1 MGPDGSLQKVQ
12 PQLVLLLQEYA
23 HSIRVDGDIILGGL
37 FPVHAKGERGVPCG
51 ELKKEKGIHRLE
63 AMLYAIDQINKDP
76 DLLSNITLGVR
87 ILDTCSRDTY
97 ALEQSLTFVQALIE
111 KDASDVKCAN
121 GDPPIFTKPDKISGV
136 IGAAASSVSIM
147 VANILRLFKIP
158 QISYASTA
166 PELSDNTRYDF
177 FSRVVPPDSY
187 QAQAMVDIVTALGW
201 NYVSTLAS
209 EGNYGES
216 GVEAFTQI
224 SREIGKRG
232 VCIAQSQKIPREPR
246 PGEFEKIIKR
256 LLETPNA
263 RAVIM
268 FANEDDIR
276 RILEAAKKLNQS
288 GHFLWIGSDSWGSK
302 IAPVYQQEEIAEGAV
317 TILPKRASID
327 GKDWF
332 SKFWGVLLKCDG
344 FPCYFSGL
352 ERIARDSSYEQEGKV
367 QFVIDAVYSMAY
379 ALHNMHKD
387 LCPGYIGL
395 CPRMST
401 IDGKE
406 LLGYIRAVNFNGK
419 SQISTPPFWYLNT

>member
-1 MGPDGSLQKVQ
+1 MVCEGKRSASCPCFF
-12 PQLVLLLQEYA
+12 LLTAKFYWILTMMQRTHSQEYA

-147 VANILRLFKIP
+147 VANILRLFKVKVPTGLGLFDEDGNMIP

-224 SREIGKRG
+224 SREIALM
-232 VCIAQSQKIPREPR
+232 I
-246 PGEFEKIIKR
+246 
-256 LLETPNA
+256 
-263 RAVIM
+263 
-268 FANEDDIR
+268 
-276 RILEAAKKLNQS
+276 
-288 GHFLWIGSDSWGSK
+288 
-302 IAPVYQQEEIAEGAV
+302 
-317 TILPKRASID
+317 
-327 GKDWF
+327 
-332 SKFWGVLLKCDG
+332 
-344 FPCYFSGL
+344 FP
-352 ERIARDSSYEQEGKV
+352 
-367 QFVIDAVYSMAY
+367 
-379 ALHNMHKD
+379 
-387 LCPGYIGL
+387 
-395 CPRMST
+395 
-401 IDGKE
+401 
-406 LLGYIRAVNFNGK
+406 
-419 SQISTPPFWYLNT
+419 